1 MRAALSRRQSS
12 RRERPSASWLADYE
26 YGERLR
32 TQGDEVTM
40 KVNAEIG
47 VLRRVT
53 TARMPTKWGMFDAA
67 GFERQAANDIQRV
80 DTAVAIVMGDLR
92 GEAPLLRIHSQ
103 CFTGEGLGSLR
114 CDCSDQLS
122 MAMQTI
128 AAEGQGL
135 VIYEYQEG
143 RGIGLMAKLHAYELQ
158 DSGIDTVEAN
168 HVLGFR
174 ADCRDYSLPVAILRE
189 LGVHRVRL
197 LTNNP
202 AKARALTD
210 AGIEVVARIPCEAK
224 ANAYSLPYLR
234 TKKEKMDHALSLPS
248 CDGMGQSKDQRTA
261 EARRNST
268 RVAFANISI

>member
-1 MRAALSRRQSS
+1 
-12 RRERPSASWLADYE
+12 
-26 YGERLR
+26 
-32 TQGDEVTM
+32 M

-67 GFERQAANDIQRV
+67 GFERQAASDIQRV
-80 DTAVAIVMGDLR
+80 DTALAIVMGDLR

-122 MAMQTI
+122 MAMQAI
-128 AAEGQGL
+128 AAEGRGL

-143 RGIGLMAKLHAYELQ
+143 RGIGLMAKLQAYELQ

-168 HVLGFR
+168 RILGFR

-210 AGIEVVARIPCEAK
+210 AGIEVVDRIPCEAK
-224 ANAYSLPYLR
+224 ANPYSLPYLR
-234 TKKEKMDHALSLPS
+234 TKKEKMDHALSLPG